1 MKEGSVIFLNIDC
14 LRESRS
20 FLFRQ
25 PEPSRVKKN
34 RLRLIYT
41 DVYGFVLRYFLGPN
55 ILNVEVALTLLR
67 H

>member
-25 PEPSRVKKN
+25 PEHSRVKKN
-34 RLRLIYT
+34 RLKLIHT
-41 DVYGFVLRYFLGPN
+41 DVYGFVVRFFLGPN
-55 ILNVEVALTLLR
+55 ILNLQVALAPLR